1 VAETEIKQR
10 LAAILAADAVG
21 FSRLMGTDEQ
31 ATLRELDAN
40 RALFR
45 VHTEQHGG
53 RIVDMAGDSV
63 LAVFAS
69 AAGAVRAA
77 VAAQAAVTE
86 RCATVPEDRRMRY
99 RIGVNLGDIIEKPDG
114 SIYGDGVNIAA
125 RLQSLAEPG
134 GILLSG
140 KVHDEVQ
147 GRVNVGLAAAGEHKV
162 KNIAR
167 PLRTYRVVAA
177 GEAKPL
183 RQEAEGPPP
192 LPDKPSIAVLPFDN
206 MSGDAEQEYFADGIT
221 EDIITDI
228 SKVSGLFVI
237 ARNSSFAYKDKA
249 VNVREVGRELG
260 VKTVLEGSV
269 RKAGNRVRIT
279 AQLIDAA
286 SGGHLWAERYDRD
299 LDDIFAVQDEVTRAI
314 VDALK
319 VRLTPDES
327 ARVGR
332 RGTADV
338 DAYDLYVRGRQQL
351 QRYTA
356 ESVAEARQLFEQ
368 AIALDPNFGAAYA
381 GVAITFKNDLLNQ
394 RSPDRA
400 AAQKLFEDYAAKAVA
415 LDPDEPTIHWARAAD
430 YISRRQ
436 SAEAVREVRA
446 WLRVEPSSDL
456 AHGMLAQSLL
466 YDEAPAEAVSE
477 IEYAMRLNPSFPDLY
492 LHVLGHA
499 LLLTRDYDAAED
511 ALRRR
516 IRRNPATDASRMLLA
531 SLLGHRGRAD
541 EARAEWAELLRHH
554 PGFVLAER
562 RKGWFYSNPAD
573 EEFVIEGLRRA
584 GLGE

>member
-77 VAAQAAVTE
+77 VAAQAAVTA

-147 GRVNVGLAAAGEHKV
+147 GRVNVGLAAAREHKV

-167 PLRTYRVVAA
+167 PLRTYSVVAA
-177 GEAKPL
+177 GEAKPM
-183 RQEAEGPPP
+183 RQEAEAPPP

-237 ARNSSFAYKDKA
+237 ARNSSFAYKDKG
-249 VNVREVGRELG
+249 VNVTEVGRELG

-516 IRRNPATDASRMLLA
+516 IRRNPATDASRMILA
-531 SLLGHRGRAD
+531 SVLGHRGRAD

-562 RKGWFYSNPAD
+562 RKGWFYSNLAD
-573 EEFVIEGLRRA
+573 EEFVVEGLRRA
-584 GLGE
+584 GLAE

>member
-1 VAETEIKQR
+1 VGNEIRQK

-21 FSRLMGTDEQ
+21 FSRLMGMDER
-31 ATLRELDAN
+31 ATLVELDTN

-45 VHTEQHGG
+45 HHCEEHEG

-77 VAAQAAVTE
+77 VAAQAAVEE
-86 RCATVPEDRRMRY
+86 RGADIPDDRRLRY
-99 RIGVNLGDIIEKPDG
+99 RVGVNLGEIIEKADG
-114 SIYGDGVNIAA
+114 TIYGDGVNVAA

-134 GILLSG
+134 GILLSA

-147 GRVNVGLAAAGEHKV
+147 GRVDVALAPAGEHKV

-167 PLRTYRVVAA
+167 PLRTFRVVAA
-177 GEAKPL
+177 GGQARP
-183 RQEAEGPPP
+183 QEVAETPPSP
-192 LPDKPSIAVLPFDN
+192 PDKPSIAVLPFEN
-206 MSGDAEQEYFADGIT
+206 MSGDKEQDYFADGIS
-221 EDIITDI
+221 EDVITDL
-228 SKVSGLFVI
+228 SKVSGLMVI
-237 ARNSSFAYKDKA
+237 ARNSSFAYKGRA
-249 VNVREVGRELG
+249 VDLRDVARELDARH
-260 VKTVLEGSV
+260 VLEGSV
-269 RKAGNRVRIT
+269 RKAGTRVRIT
-279 AQLIDAA
+279 AQLIDGR
-286 SGGHLWAERYDRD
+286 SGAHLWAERYDRELVD
-299 LDDIFAVQDEVTRAI
+299 VFAIQDEVTRAI
-314 VDALK
+314 VEALK
-319 VRLTPDES
+319 IHLTPEES

-338 DAYDLYVRGRQQL
+338 DAYDLYVRGRQQM
-351 QRYTA
+351 QRYTP
-356 ESVAEARQLFEQ
+356 ESVAEARHLFEQ

-381 GVAITFKNDLLNQ
+381 GIAITIKNDLLNQ

-400 AAQKLFEDYAAKAVA
+400 AAQKRFEDYAAKAIA

-430 YISRRQ
+430 SISRRQ
-436 SAEAVREVRA
+436 AAEAVREVRA

-456 AHGMLAQSLL
+456 AHGMLAQCLL
-466 YDEAPAEAVSE
+466 YDEKAAEAVPE
-477 IEYAMRLNPSFPDLY
+477 IEYAMRLNPHFPDLY

-499 LLLTRDYDAAED
+499 LFLEREYDAAED
-511 ALRRR
+511 AFRRR

-541 EARAEWAELLRHH
+541 EARAEWTELLRHH

-562 RKGWFYSNPAD
+562 RKGWFYSKPAD
-573 EEFVIEGLRRA
+573 EEFVMEGLRRA